1 MCAQSY
7 LTKAGYNRL
16 VGELEK
22 LKARKPAL
30 QDEISKARDHGD
42 LKENA
47 EYHAAKESLTNL
59 QRRIMELETK
69 LSNSQLIDNK
79 LMAKD
84 KVYIGATV
92 RLLDIEEAY
101 EFEYT
106 IVDVEEANPA
116 EGKISL
122 QSPLAQGLMGHNTG
136 ETLTVDLPA
145 GPLKL
150 KILEIKRT

>member
-7 LTKAGYNRL
+7 LTKEGYNRL

-79 LMAKD
+79 VMSKD

-92 RLLDIEEAY
+92 RLLDVDEAG

-122 QSPLAQGLMGHNTG
+122 HSPLAHGLMGHKIG
-136 ETLTVDLPA
+136 ETVIVDLPA

-150 KILEIKRT
+150 KILDIRR